1 MLRLGFVSLPLAAA
15 TGPTRHAA
23 VCVRAHVKQLQATA
37 VAQLDFSEFIDFFFF
52 FCTLQSVDIMAKA
65 VCGDI
70 MAKAVCGA
78 TMCSIFFNFFF
89 ESRHPCHFCSR

>member
-1 MLRLGFVSLPLAAA
+1 MRRLGFVSLPLAAA

-37 VAQLDFSEFIDFFFF
+37 VAQLDFSEFIDF
-52 FCTLQSVDIMAKA
+52 CTLQSVDIMAKA

-70 MAKAVCGA
+70 MAKAV
-78 TMCSIFFNFFF
+78 
-89 ESRHPCHFCSR
+89 